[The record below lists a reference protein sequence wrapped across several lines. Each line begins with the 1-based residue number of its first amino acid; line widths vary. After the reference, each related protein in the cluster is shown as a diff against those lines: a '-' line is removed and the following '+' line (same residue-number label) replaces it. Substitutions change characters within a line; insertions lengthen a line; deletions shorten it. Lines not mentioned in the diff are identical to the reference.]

1 MNIYLYGMICG
12 SNSFRISDFP
22 TPDQYTE
29 IQQSYRF
36 PGGETGTCAT
46 VLASLGMN
54 VRMDGTHIGR
64 STRALVEDFYRGRS
78 VDLGSLTFDDDFE
91 GLEDY
96 ILISGDARTPFGTFG
111 HFFTEAYSGGVKHW
125 NQPKADDIA
134 ACDAAAIDDCFG
146 EDSRLAARLCAELGK
161 PYVTVDCRYDSYVHQ
176 HAAVSVISGESLGSM
191 YPGQSREA
199 LFPLF
204 AENSGGLTIITNGG
218 REFCYGRSG
227 GPMKTC
233 RPFRVNVASTLGA
246 GDSFKAGC
254 TYALAMGMDDDA
266 LVRFASACAAV
277 AISRYPMQLQ
287 PPTLE
292 EIRALMG

>member
-12 SNSFRISDFP
+12 SNSFRINSFP
-22 TPDQYTE
+22 TPDEYTE

-54 VRMDGTHIGR
+54 VRVDGTHIGR
-64 STRALVEDFYRGRS
+64 NTRQLVEAFYQGRS

-96 ILISGDARTPFGTFG
+96 ILISGDTRTPFGSFG

-125 NQPKADDIA
+125 NPPKPDDIA
-134 ACDAAAIDDCFG
+134 ACDAAAIDDFFG
-146 EDSRLAARLCAELGK
+146 ADSQLAARLCVEMGK
-161 PYVTVDCRYDSYVHQ
+161 PYVTIDCPYDSYVHQ
-176 HAAVSVISGESLGSM
+176 HSAVSVISGESLGSL
-191 YPGQSREA
+191 YPGQSREE

-204 AENSGGLTIITNGG
+204 ARNGGGLTIITNGG
-218 REFCYGRSG
+218 RPFCYGRG
-227 GPMKTC
+227 DGTMKTFQ
-233 RPFRVNVASTLGA
+233 PFKVNVASTLGA

-254 TYALAMGMDDDA
+254 T
-266 LVRFASACAAV
+266 
-277 AISRYPMQLQ
+277 
-287 PPTLE
+287 
-292 EIRALMG
+292 